1 MHQYRFLVARAGFV
15 LLFLGITFI
24 QLLSFPGQFAHMGK
38 TQGISL
44 AFEVALTLVVG
55 LWLLC
60 GQVALVFLWKI
71 VGAMN
76 ANQFYSKGTFGWI
89 RRLLWT
95 LKLSC
100 LIPLMLFIMTIAEAD
115 DPDFYV
121 LLSVVTLFIFSL
133 TTMTS
138 LLRDQIEIKLEE

>member
-1 MHQYRFLVARAGFV
+1 MHQYRFIAARAGFV

-24 QLLSFPGQFAHMGK
+24 QVLSFPGQFAHLGK

-60 GQVALVFLWKI
+60 GQIALIVLWKI

-76 ANQFYSKGTFGWI
+76 ASQFYSRRNFGWI
-89 RRLLWT
+89 QRLLWT
-95 LKLSC
+95 LKLAC
-100 LIPLMLFIMTIAEAD
+100 LFPLILFIMTIPEAD
-115 DPDFYV
+115 DPGFYV
-121 LLSVVTLFIFSL
+121 LLTVVTLFIFSL
-133 TTMTS
+133 TAMTS
-138 LLRDQIEIKLEE
+138 LLRDQIEIKLEA

>member
-1 MHQYRFLVARAGFV
+1 MHQYRFIVARACFV

-24 QLLSFPGQFAHMGK
+24 QVLSFPGQFAHMGK
-38 TQGISL
+38 TQGMSL

-76 ANQFYSKGTFGWI
+76 ANRFYSKGTFGWI
-89 RRLLWT
+89 ERLLWT

-100 LIPLMLFIMTIAEAD
+100 LIPLLLFIMTISQAD
-115 DPDFYV
+115 DPGFYV

>member
-24 QLLSFPGQFAHMGK
+24 QVLSFPGQFAHMGK

-89 RRLLWT
+89 ERLLWT

-100 LIPLMLFIMTIAEAD
+100 LIPLLLFMMTISQAD
-115 DPDFYV
+115 DPGFYV

-133 TTMTS
+133 TAMTS
-138 LLRDQIEIKLEE
+138 LLKDQIEIKIEP